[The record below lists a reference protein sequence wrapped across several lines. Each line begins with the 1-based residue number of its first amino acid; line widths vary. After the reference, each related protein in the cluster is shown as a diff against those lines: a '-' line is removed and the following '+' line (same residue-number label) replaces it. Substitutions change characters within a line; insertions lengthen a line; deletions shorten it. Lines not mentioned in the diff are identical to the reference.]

1 MIEVNSATWEHIKQ
15 YAETRIA
22 VLHSEAEDLNMS
34 EADRR
39 EKMVRVAELR
49 ELVGLASPS
58 PPPRIYTLE
67 ET

>member
-1 MIEVNSATWEHIKQ
+1 
-15 YAETRIA
+15 
-22 VLHSEAEDLNMS
+22 LHSEAEDLNMS